1 MANLYSNHS
10 GHGVTGAPGSQSTS
24 YTTRSGKTITPDK
37 LMLDD
42 PRVVTDQKR
51 SHRAALREAITFA
64 QYAEREEIYINK
76 ARETGSTAYNI
87 AIVDW
92 LGAPKV
98 LEINVDD
105 WNGEIGQT
113 IHVKARDNVMVTRV
127 TIVIRDAE
135 ENVLEAGD
143 AVQVQE
149 GSAWWNYTTQSQVR
163 MSPFPIVE
171 ATAEDLPGNTDLFAI
186 S

>member
-1 MANLYSNHS
+1 MANLYSHHF
-10 GHGVTGAPGSQSTS
+10 GHGVTGAPGSRSTT
-24 YTTRSGKTITPDK
+24 YTTRSGKIVKTDK

-42 PRVVTDQKR
+42 PRVITGQKR
-51 SHRAALREAITFA
+51 PHRAALREAIAFA
-64 QYAEREEIYINK
+64 QYAEREEAYINK

-113 IHVKARDNVMVTRV
+113 IHIKARDNVMVTHV
-127 TIVIRDAE
+127 TVVIRDSD

-143 AVQVQE
+143 AVQAEE
-149 GSAWWNYTTQSQVR
+149 GSAWWNYSTQSEIK
-163 MSPFPIVE
+163 MTPFPIVE
-171 ATAEDLPGNTDLFAI
+171 ATAWDLPGNTDTFVI

>member
-1 MANLYSNHS
+1 MANLYSNHF
-10 GHGVTGAPGSQSTS
+10 GHGVTGASGSQFTS
-24 YTTRSGKTITPDK
+24 YTTRSGKTIITDK
-37 LMLDD
+37 LRFDD
-42 PRVVTDQKR
+42 HRVVTEKKNSR
-51 SHRAALREAITFA
+51 RAALREAIVFA
-64 QYAEREEIYINK
+64 QYAEREEVYINK

-105 WNGEIGQT
+105 WNGEVGQI
-113 IHVKARDNVMVTRV
+113 IHIKAKDNVIVTRV
-127 TIVIRDAE
+127 TVIIRDAE

-143 AVQVQE
+143 ALQAEE
-149 GSAWWNYTTQSQVR
+149 GSAWWNYTTQSVVK

-171 ATAEDLPGNTDLFAI
+171 ATAQDLPGNIDSFVI

>member
-10 GHGVTGAPGSQSTS
+10 GHGVTGTPGSQSTS

-37 LMLDD
+37 LMLDA
-42 PRVVTDQKR
+42 PRVIADQKR
-51 SHRAALREAITFA
+51 SHRAGLREAITFA
-64 QYAEREEIYINK
+64 HYAEREEIYINK
-76 ARETGSTAYNI
+76 ARETGATAYNM

-113 IHVKARDNVMVTRV
+113 
-127 TIVIRDAE
+127 
-135 ENVLEAGD
+135 
-143 AVQVQE
+143 
-149 GSAWWNYTTQSQVR
+149 
-163 MSPFPIVE
+163 
-171 ATAEDLPGNTDLFAI
+171 
-186 S
+186 